1 MPATESKSKGKSTTS
16 RKKREADGQLSF
28 WEATA
33 STSPPETHPG
43 PSRAKR
49 RVGTASTSF
58 KVLDPEVSG
67 LVGNEIL
74 EGRLQPAA
82 WAMAL
87 ANSSGSRDEAVSHY
101 ARLRLESLSSEN
113 QFRKRKLA
121 ALESRRS
128 SGFKK
133 LIPEPSA
140 PSRLNQKRERL
151 NLPPFW
157 LAAMWLSVTGACSSA
172 VRLFL
177 SDSNR
182 FIAHAGIS
190 PHVALGAALVC
201 LAVVVHVAIPRAR
214 MLVRTVLPFGTCALA
229 FASFSFGVM
238 ILKYSAFEDH
248 QPSNATAAST
258 APASRI
264 RKGADDKKL
273 TLDAEHPATNT
284 LVTAP

>member
-1 MPATESKSKGKSTTS
+1 MPATESKTKGRSTTS
-16 RKKREADGQLSF
+16 RRKREADGQLSF
-28 WEATA
+28 WDSTAGTSSSEARPSPARERPREGSA
-33 STSPPETHPG
+33 SKKFSL
-43 PSRAKR
+43 
-49 RVGTASTSF
+49 
-58 KVLDPEVSG
+58 LDPEVSG

-101 ARLRLESLSSEN
+101 ARLRLESLASEN

-133 LIPEPSA
+133 LVPETQV
-140 PSRLNQKRERL
+140 PSRINQKRERL

-190 PHVALGAALVC
+190 PHIALGAALVC
-201 LAVVVHVAIPRAR
+201 LAVAVHVAIPRAR

-229 FASFSFGVM
+229 FASFAFGVM
-238 ILKYSAFEDH
+238 ILKYSAFDDH
-248 QPSNATAAST
+248 RPSGSTAASS
-258 APASRI
+258 SRI
-264 RKGADDKKL
+264 QEEAPDRKLPLEAD
-273 TLDAEHPATNT
+273 HPATNT